1 MVRPRKVGLDYFPMD
16 VDMDQDDKLYV
27 VIADYGWVGFAIVI
41 KILMEIY
48 KEGYFIEWDERK
60 AKIFSRKNLF
70 NLGEVNDVINLCL
83 QEDLFSN
90 NLYKEH
96 QVLTSKGIQKRYLE
110 ATTRRKNVQVFKEYL
125 LIELSEV
132 NNNNL
137 DIVNVDINSSSTSEN
152 EGKST
157 QSIVEHSK
165 AEQSKEI
172 VEEKKEQQESPPAT
186 TTDAIVFY
194 QNNIGMIRPAIAE
207 EMLDWINDFGDQM
220 VIHAL
225 NISLER
231 NKPNWGY
238 AKAILKSW
246 HDKGIK
252 TMEQVK
258 AEEVAFQNNQAQRRP
273 FNQSHQP
280 SVPEPDWFRNGEHE
294 RKAEEQNGSNSADMT
309 EEQSKVAQLLQ
320 QYQQQAE

>member
-1 MVRPRKVGLDYFPMD
+1 MARPFKEGLDYFPLD
-16 VDMDQDDKLYV
+16 VDIDQDDK
-27 VIADYGWVGFAIVI
+27 IALIEASHGLVGFAVIVKVLM
-41 KILMEIY
+41 KIYDNSYFYEWGE
-48 KEGYFIEWDERK
+48 KEQLLFSRRVNVNINEVNAVIDDCVKWG
-60 AKIFSRKNLF
+60 IFSK
-70 NLGEVNDVINLCL
+70 E
-83 QEDLFSN
+83 
-90 NLYKEH
+90 LYETH
-96 QVLTSKGIQKRYLE
+96 QILTSAGIQRRYLE
-110 ATTRRKNVQVFKEYL
+110 ATSRRKRVNILTEYL
-125 LIELSEV
+125 LLDEKEV
-132 NNNNL
+132 KSYKNL
-137 DIVNVDINSSSTSEN
+137 VIADINSN
-152 EGKST
+152 NDDIST
-157 QSIVEHSK
+157 QSKVKESK
-165 AEQSKEI
+165 VKESKEI
-172 VEEKKEQQESPPAT
+172 VEEKEEQQESPPAT

-294 RKAEEQNGSNSADMT
+294 RKAAEQNGSDSGNMT